1 MLNVLV
7 IVSVVA
13 ILFALVALVVGCI
26 ALSIVVGVKNSTH
39 QVVWKSLEP
48 EKLDPFGEIDGDE
61 DEEIDQNVNPNK
73 RFKKFENA
81 ELEKTEEEFADLDD
95 PGITSNFP

>member
-7 IVSVVA
+7 IVSIVA
-13 ILFALVALVVGCI
+13 ILFALVAL
-26 ALSIVVGVKNSTH
+26 IVACVSLAFVIGVKNSTH
-39 QVVWKSLEP
+39 QVVWKSAEP
-48 EKLDPFGEIDGDE
+48 ESIDPFTAEE
-61 DEEIDQNVNPNK
+61 DDLPTIQNENPNK

-81 ELEKTEEEFADLDD
+81 ELSKTEEEFADLDD